1 MFGINGHIVV
11 NTVASHCYLSS
22 SYVKYIGLHVKDNND
37 KVILTNELDV
47 EMEGTVNVHVKI
59 QQYQYQVSCL
69 VIKLSDGFDLILVH
83 DWLNKHRA
91 DINYVSKA
99 CILHKDN
106 KKITIQSVVT
116 SMRKSMPQGNILLAL
131 QFKRTKK
138 GCIPSPVHLKMVQ
151 NKESS

>member
-1 MFGINGHIVV
+1 MFGINGHILV

-22 SYVKYIGLHVKDNND
+22 SYVKYIGLHVKYNND

-83 DWLNKHRA
+83 NWLNKHRA
-91 DINYVSKA
+91 NINYVSKA

-106 KKITIQSVVT
+106 KKNYNSKCGNKHEEVHASRQHIISFAIQE
-116 SMRKSMPQGNILLAL
+116 N
-131 QFKRTKK
+131 KK